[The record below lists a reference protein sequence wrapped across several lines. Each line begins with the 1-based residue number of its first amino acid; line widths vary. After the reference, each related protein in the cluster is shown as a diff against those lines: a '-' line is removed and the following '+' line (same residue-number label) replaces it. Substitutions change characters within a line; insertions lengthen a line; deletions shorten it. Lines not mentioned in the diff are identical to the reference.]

1 MYKIGLLGCGKLG
14 SIIAKGL
21 TEGRVPG
28 CKLEAIYSI
37 PMDQAKAKAL
47 EFGCRACES
56 LEELLAMDLDYV
68 IEATGPAPLREYL
81 PKVVEAGKNI
91 ICLSTGVF
99 AEQDYCDRIEAVALE
114 KGCKVYMV
122 SGCVGGIDLANTF
135 GVMGDARATVINFR
149 PAVLP
154 PGAPAFAAEI
164 PDGFEGPALEGFAFS
179 PSHLNVVIAGARAT
193 GQPENARFKV
203 ATEEGQQGFGYDIQ
217 GETISA
223 SIRICNHGPKGSTNS
238 AELAAWSAL
247 GKLKRLTSTI
257 TF

>member
-14 SIIAKGL
+14 SIVAKGL

-28 CKLEAIYSI
+28 CVLAGIYSI
-37 PMDQAKAKAL
+37 PMDQAKAKAE
-47 EFGCRACES
+47 EFGCTACKS

-68 IEATGPAPLREYL
+68 IEATGPAPLKEYL

-114 KGCKVYMV
+114 KGCKVYLV
-122 SGCVGGIDLANTF
+122 SGCIGGIDLGNTI
-135 GVMGDARATVINFR
+135 GVMGPAKATVTNFR
-149 PAVLP
+149 PKELP
-154 PGAPAFAAEI
+154 KGAPAFGADMPAE
-164 PDGFEGPALEGFAFS
+164 FEGPALEGFALS
-179 PSHLNVVIAGARAT
+179 PSHLNVIIAGARAT
-193 GQPENARFKV
+193 GQVDSARFRIT
-203 ATEEGQQGFGYDIQ
+203 TEEGQQGFGYDVA
-217 GETISA
+217 GGTISA
-223 SIRICNHGPKGSTNS
+223 SIRICNRGPEGSTNS